1 MQLWLIG
8 DLEMLEKF
16 WKIGIKI
23 EMLLFMQKVVKQLLI
38 YDLNIFRV
46 VIKVKKIIVYVVFYQ
61 LSKIKIIK
69 FVWI

>member
-46 VIKVKKIIVYVVFYQ
+46 VIKVKK
-61 LSKIKIIK
+61 K
-69 FVWI
+69 